1 MMDKVIAHA
10 ARIPARQLHLLLA
23 GVLLVGAALLWT
35 HALRAPLAALRT
47 AQAERVRLES
57 GEPNAALLAAQLKS
71 LDAEVAALNTQLR
84 LDVRQPPA
92 AQALLALSGDISA
105 LAAEHRVTL
114 LRADPAASAQALVF
128 DELAVDA
135 EASGRYA
142 DLMAWLAAVETARP
156 NAAVVRVDMGSK
168 LDAGAAAE
176 DGRIELKARIALF
189 VPRAEAP

>member
-1 MMDKVIAHA
+1 MMDKLTAQA
-10 ARIPARQLHLLLA
+10 ARIPARQLHMLLA
-23 GVLLVGAALLWT
+23 GVLLVGAALMWT

-47 AQAERVRLES
+47 AQAERIRLET

-71 LDAEVAALNTQLR
+71 LDGEVAALSTELG
-84 LDVRQPPA
+84 LGVKQPPA

-114 LRADPAASAQALVF
+114 LRADPAAGAQT
-128 DELAVDA
+128 LAFEEIGVDA

-156 NAAVVRVDMGSK
+156 NAAVLRVDMGSK
-168 LDAGAAAE
+168 LDGTAD
-176 DGRIELKARIALF
+176 DGRVELKARIALF
-189 VPRAEAP
+189 TPRAEAP